1 MAEYREKF
9 DVATARA
16 VANLSVLSEYCV
28 PFVKED
34 GIFAAMKGPTEDIQ
48 ASSDAIEKLG
58 GELEDVIA
66 YDFYDESRR
75 IAVIR
80 KVSQTPSKY
89 PRNSGQIKKKS
100 L

>member
-1 MAEYREKF
+1 
-9 DVATARA
+9 
-16 VANLSVLSEYCV
+16 
-28 PFVKED
+28 
-34 GIFAAMKGPTEDIQ
+34 MKGPTEDIQ